1 VYRVGPNGRFA
12 EEEESTM
19 GDASESSDAGLA
31 PLRADEWGDAQYDA
45 FGALLGL
52 AADDVPR
59 AGSGRRFDPLHFD
72 VVGVL
77 VRSPGLAKV
86 FLAFNAYLLQRSPLP
101 ARVREL
107 CILRV
112 AHQRRNAYEWAEHV
126 TIGRGLGITDEE
138 MDALAGGNDAFGGV
152 DRLVLEA
159 TDELLAGHPL
169 PSAMWDRLVAELG
182 VEAAMDLLFVAG
194 TYQMLAAAFDTW
206 GLTPPLR
213 SGPSRSGPS
222 SHPGP
227 RK

>member
-1 VYRVGPNGRFA
+1 
-12 EEEESTM
+12 M
-19 GDASESSDAGLA
+19 GDPHESSAAGLA
-31 PLRADEWGDAQYDA
+31 PLRADEWADAHYDA

-52 AADDVPR
+52 AGDDVPR
-59 AGSGRRFDPLHFD
+59 AGSGRRFDPLNFD

-77 VRSPGLAKV
+77 VRNPALAKV

-112 AHQRRNAYEWAEHV
+112 AHERRNAYEWAEHV

-138 MDALAGGNDAFGGV
+138 MDALTAGNDAFGGV

-159 TDELLAGHPL
+159 TDELLAGRSL
-169 PSAMWDRLVAELG
+169 PSDMWTELVAELG
-182 VEAAMDLLFVAG
+182 LEAAMDLIFVAG

-206 GLTPPLR
+206 GLTPP
-213 SGPSRSGPS
+213 
-222 SHPGP
+222 P
-227 RK
+227 RGLGWVGGWS